1 MPHICRNIQ
10 LINNS
15 DKRDGNTL
23 LLSSQSYRKKSKVTV
38 SECIKPRNK
47 KKKGS
52 MLFLLLITSYK
63 LRKILSVIE
72 NVRQD
77 RDETNEALQTE
88 MEKLD
93 LLFRRNLSYINENE
107 CSDRYCYEKW
117 SDR

>member
-1 MPHICRNIQ
+1 MHLPFKSLIPWYPPTIIIVDLIEISTLSKRSGNIQ

-63 LRKILSVIE
+63 K
-72 NVRQD
+72 
-77 RDETNEALQTE
+77 
-88 MEKLD
+88 K
-93 LLFRRNLSYINENE
+93 
-107 CSDRYCYEKW
+107 YE
-117 SDR
+117 